1 MKRQGKMQIER
12 KEWQSI
18 HPIKGLVSRT
28 CKELSKLNKKE
39 LTNKKKGEADV
50 LTDVYPNCTNGK
62 LAHENMLN
70 IINL

>member
-50 LTDVYPNCTNGK
+50 
-62 LAHENMLN
+62 
-70 IINL
+70 